1 MTIKTDVYI
10 DGTKLPSCSEG
21 GISVTPNKLYASNA
35 GRSPTTGD
43 FIGDVVAIKYDIN
56 LTWDMVRES
65 TMNTLSAFADS
76 LTVEHTVKMM
86 FDGKTYTEK
95 QCYIADLSR
104 TIQRQKNDGT
114 LLYKG
119 VTMHIV
125 EI

>member
-43 FIGDVVAIKYDIN
+43 FVGDIVALKYDIN
-56 LTWDMVRES
+56 LTWNFMREDAL
-65 TMNTLSAFADS
+65 NALSAFADS
-76 LTVEHTVKMM
+76 LTVEHAVKMM
-86 FDGKTYTEK
+86 FDGKVYTEK
-95 QCYIADLSR
+95 PCYIADLNR
-104 TIQRQKNDGT
+104 TIKRQGGDGV
-114 LLYKG
+114 LVYDS